1 MFVGVYP
8 THYQSKYILLYD
20 MNFQL
25 YSALTL
31 SQSNP
36 GDANDVPDFGMESA
50 GCALSHHT
58 FTCAKA
64 RLSTRVCL
72 ANGSYHSRSRK
83 WRDAPSNGIHL
94 PKWRLFRHCHFGRVV
109 RRDTLPQCWP
119 RSMMPPGCL
128 ILRGCE
134 CYDKN
139 PFPKI
144 DSPLA
149 FHPPIALPS
158 NIAFH
163 K

>member
-1 MFVGVYP
+1 MHCV
-8 THYQSKYILLYD
+8 
-20 MNFQL
+20 
-25 YSALTL
+25 
-31 SQSNP
+31 
-36 GDANDVPDFGMESA
+36 
-50 GCALSHHT
+50 SHHT

-72 ANGSYHSRSRK
+72 AICSYHSRSRK

-94 PKWRLFRHCHFGRVV
+94 PKWRLFRRCHFHRVV
-109 RRDTLPQCWP
+109 RRDTLSQCWP

-128 ILRGCE
+128 TLRGCE
-134 CYDKN
+134 FYDKS

-158 NIAFH
+158 NIAFRIVSSEH
-163 K
+163 SFTTCPSNLSPRGHPTQNRSDPAWAQ